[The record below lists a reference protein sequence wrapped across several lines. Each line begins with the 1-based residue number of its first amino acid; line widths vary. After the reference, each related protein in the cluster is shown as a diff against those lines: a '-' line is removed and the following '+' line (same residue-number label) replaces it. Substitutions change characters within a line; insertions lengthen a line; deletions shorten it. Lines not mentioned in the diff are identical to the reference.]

1 MHLLVCYII
10 MCFNAWIWNAQRLRG
25 SCLIGVYCYIKN
37 CNNLQI
43 YEGDGL
49 PTLICQ
55 QCCHEVDRSYKFKM
69 KCETSDATLK
79 QYTRKSPVNSED
91 EVVAQVTQYLHCYF
105 SFVVNK
111 VYFIFM

>member
-1 MHLLVCYII
+1 M
-10 MCFNAWIWNAQRLRG
+10 
-25 SCLIGVYCYIKN
+25 YCYIKS

-91 EVVAQVTQYLHCYF
+91 EIVVEVTQYLHCYF
-105 SFVVNK
+105 SFIVNK
-111 VYFIFM
+111 NVFHIYVYITVLEPIEKMHICLYFMCLARNY